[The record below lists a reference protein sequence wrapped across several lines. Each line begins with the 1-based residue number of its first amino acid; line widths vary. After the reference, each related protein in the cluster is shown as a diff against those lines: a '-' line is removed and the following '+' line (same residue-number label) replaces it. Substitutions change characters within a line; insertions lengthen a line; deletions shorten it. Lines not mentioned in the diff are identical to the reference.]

1 MGLLSLEEENCAVA
15 EVKVDEVF
23 GLMGNKG
30 SEIPADNAVPS
41 WAFSLIE
48 GLLDE
53 LSNVLFDAVL

>member
-1 MGLLSLEEENCAVA
+1 MGSLLGLEEENCAVA

-48 GLLDE
+48 LKYIRLY
-53 LSNVLFDAVL
+53 VV